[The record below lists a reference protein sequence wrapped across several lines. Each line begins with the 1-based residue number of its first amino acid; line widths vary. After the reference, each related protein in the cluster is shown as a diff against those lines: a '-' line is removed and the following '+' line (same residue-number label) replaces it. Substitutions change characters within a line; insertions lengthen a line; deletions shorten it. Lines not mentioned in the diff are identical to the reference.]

1 MPKANSKQEQ
11 ATSPKGTRH
20 PSLEPQPAIPT
31 GQEILA
37 QLDELTGEY
46 ALNGNDNST
55 IGGGHEGRTNAS
67 DSRMES
73 SSLEDGA
80 QPSGEVDDR
89 NVAASPGPLNSPRAA
104 LPNPAPPT
112 PAPPTPAIHPATPTP
127 SPPPAPPTLA
137 PPLAVPSSVEAPV
150 SSRLRKRPE
159 RSQNWKASMGLV
171 PNEDE
176 GQSKKRKAPKEG
188 DGSAKR
194 AKTVV
199 EATTTTA
206 RKRVGARNA
215 GAKKQTT
222 ASKSSMFIILTN

>member
-1 MPKANSKQEQ
+1 M
-11 ATSPKGTRH
+11 
-20 PSLEPQPAIPT
+20 EPQPDILT

-55 IGGGHEGRTNAS
+55 SGGGHEGRTNAS
-67 DSRMES
+67 DSRPES
-73 SSLEDGA
+73 SSLVDGA

-89 NVAASPGPLNSPRAA
+89 TVAASPGPLNSPRAA
-104 LPNPAPPT
+104 LPSPAPAPPT
-112 PAPPTPAIHPATPTP
+112 PALHHTTPTL

-137 PPLAVPSSVEAPV
+137 PPLAVPSAVEAPV

-176 GQSKKRKAPKEG
+176 GQSKKRKAPKEV

-199 EATTTTA
+199 EATTTAT
-206 RKRVGARNA
+206 RKRVVARNA

-222 ASKSSMFIILTN
+222 ASKSSRFIIFTN

>member
-1 MPKANSKQEQ
+1 M
-11 ATSPKGTRH
+11 
-20 PSLEPQPAIPT
+20 EPQPAIPT

-67 DSRMES
+67 DSRPES

-104 LPNPAPPT
+104 LPSSAPPT
-112 PAPPTPAIHPATPTP
+112 PAPPTPAIHPATPT
-127 SPPPAPPTLA
+127 PPTLA

-150 SSRLRKRPE
+150 SSRLRKWPE

-199 EATTTTA
+199 EATTTAA
-206 RKRVGARNA
+206 RKRVGARNV